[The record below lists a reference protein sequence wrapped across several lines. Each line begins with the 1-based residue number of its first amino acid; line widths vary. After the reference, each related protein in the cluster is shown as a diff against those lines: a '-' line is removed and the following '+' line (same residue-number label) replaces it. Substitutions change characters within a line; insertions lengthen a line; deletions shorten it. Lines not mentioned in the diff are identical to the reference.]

1 MQRERVAA
9 DIYVFR
15 SEMYLQVTAGVVV
28 TEEGAVIVDTLPF
41 PKETKALRDF
51 VRRRCPQ
58 GVRYVIATHAHADH
72 TYGAYLFPEADLIAH
87 RRCRE
92 HMVRF
97 GQQALQQAKHQTP
110 ALAEVELRLPTLT
123 FDNTLTL
130 RLGNK
135 TLVLRHSPGH
145 SPDVITVRVKEDK
158 VLFASDTVLPVPYLD
173 LPGGGNIEELR
184 QSLRAID
191 VGSLENIIQGH
202 GEVLLRGELRN
213 TIQTSLNYLDCLEE
227 TVRRHI
233 AEGRSVQ
240 ELLKH
245 NIEDCGCSRIPLNGM
260 VQRLHQAN
268 LYYLYKQLLG
278 EPLLPPVP
286 QGAARRTVGHA
297 S

>member
-15 SEMYLQVTAGVVV
+15 SELYLQVTAGVVV
-28 TEEGAVIVDTLPF
+28 TDEGAVIVDTLPF
-41 PKETKALRDF
+41 PKETKALREF
-51 VRRRCPQ
+51 VRRRCPK
-58 GVRYVIATHAHADH
+58 GVRYVIVTHAHADH
-72 TYGAYLFPEADLIAH
+72 SYGAYLFPEAELIAH

-92 HMVRF
+92 HMLRF

-110 ALAEVELRLPTLT
+110 ALAEVELRLPTLV

-130 RLGNK
+130 RLANK
-135 TLVLRHSPGH
+135 TLILRHSPGH

-184 QSLRAID
+184 QSLKAID

-202 GEVLLRGELRN
+202 GDVLLRGELRN

-227 TVRRHI
+227 TVRRYVDDN
-233 AEGRSVQ
+233 RTLQ
-240 ELLKH
+240 ELLRH
-245 NIEDCGCSRIPLNGM
+245 NIEDCGCSRIALNGM

-268 LYYLYKQLLG
+268 LYYLYKLLRK
-278 EPLLPPVP
+278 EPLVPPTP
-286 QGAARRTVGHA
+286 RSEARK
-297 S
+297 